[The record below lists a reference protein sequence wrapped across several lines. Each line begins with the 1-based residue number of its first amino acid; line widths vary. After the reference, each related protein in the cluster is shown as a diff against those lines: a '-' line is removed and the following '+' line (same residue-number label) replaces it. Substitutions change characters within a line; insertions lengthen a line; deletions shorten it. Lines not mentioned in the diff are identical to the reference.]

1 MAGIYFHIPFCI
13 KKCSYCDFYSKNDL
27 STVDELVKAE
37 IQELK
42 FRCNYLDNEI
52 VDTIYFGGGT
62 PSLLDVKSVRE
73 LINCVRSEY
82 LVSDRCEITF
92 EANPDDLTEEYL
104 NGLFDVGINR
114 LSIGIQS
121 FNDDVLKFLG
131 RRHDS
136 SKLVKIIKIAQKIGF
151 LNISADVIFGIP
163 GFELSAYLDSLDKI
177 LDLDVQHISA
187 YSLTIAEG
195 TVLYKQVNKKKLVL
209 LGEDAVLIQFNH
221 TIDKLSTHGFIQYE
235 ISNYAKDGFMSRHN
249 CSYWED
255 IRYLGIGP
263 SAHSYNKVSRQ
274 WNISNTGKYCN
285 NINQQKPFYEIECLT
300 DIDKYNEYLITGFR
314 TSKGISK
321 KYIIENFDEKFY
333 HYFMDKVD
341 NLFNDNLIF
350 IKEDRISLTR
360 NGIFIS
366 DYLLKLFYYTQNS

>member
-1 MAGIYFHIPFCI
+1 MAGVYFHIPFCI

-27 STVDELVKAE
+27 SIVDELVKAE
-37 IQELK
+37 IKELK
-42 FRCNYLDNEI
+42 FRSDYLDNEI

-62 PSLLDVKSVRE
+62 PSLLNIRSVHE

-82 LVSDRCEITF
+82 LVSDKCEITF

-104 NGLFDVGINR
+104 NCLFNVGVNR

-121 FNDDVLKFLG
+121 FNDEVLKFLG

-136 SKLVKIIKIAQKIGF
+136 AKLVQIIELAQKIGY
-151 LNISADVIFGIP
+151 LNISVDVIFGIP
-163 GFELSAYLDSLDKI
+163 GFKLSTYLDSLNRI
-177 LDLDVQHISA
+177 FDLNIQHISA

-195 TVLYKQVNKKKLVL
+195 TVLYKQFKSKKLNL
-209 LGEDAVLIQFNH
+209 IGEDDLLIQFNS
-221 TIDKLSTHGFIQYE
+221 TIDELTAHGFIQYE

-249 CSYWED
+249 CSYWEG

-274 WNISNTGKYCN
+274 WNISSTGKYCN
-285 NINQQKPFYEIECLT
+285 NINQHKPFYEIEYLT
-300 DIDKYNEYLITGFR
+300 EIDKFNEYLITGLR
-314 TSKGISK
+314 TSKGISI

-333 HYFMDKVD
+333 HYFIDKVD
-341 NLFNDNLIF
+341 NLFNDNLLF
-350 IKEDRISLTR
+350 INDNRISLTR

-366 DYLLKLFYYTQNS
+366 DYLLEQFYYS